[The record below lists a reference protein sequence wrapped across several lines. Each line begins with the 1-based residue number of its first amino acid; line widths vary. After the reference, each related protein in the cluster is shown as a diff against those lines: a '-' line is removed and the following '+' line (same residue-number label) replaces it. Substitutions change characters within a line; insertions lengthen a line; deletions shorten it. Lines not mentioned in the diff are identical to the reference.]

1 MAIRARALRRS
12 VLGLILAGLS
22 GPGLSASPAEPV
34 KLRAAQVFDENHPWH
49 QCLRRLG
56 EITEARTGGAVT
68 LQVYSGGVLGQEKDY
83 VEHLLM
89 GRLDLAV
96 LAPGWAGGLAKQMS
110 FLDML
115 FLWRDRAHWTTALD
129 GEVGQKLA
137 EVIERETAKGG
148 QPGLKVLGYLGGSQ
162 RYVLSRRRGYATAA
176 DFEGFR
182 LRVLDSPPQ
191 VRTWKALGALPVP
204 MSFNLVSA
212 ALRSGSVDGLENE
225 MGNAFEMRFH
235 ELAPHITET
244 EHIITVRPLLMSGHT
259 WRKLPPGHQAVVREA
274 AREAVALGRS
284 LEWKTNQDAVAEMK
298 KSGAQFYPFPKKSRD
313 QMREMT
319 RPIRESLA
327 QDLGLTEI
335 LQTIERTGQAAVR

>member
-1 MAIRARALRRS
+1 MTKRARALRHS
-12 VLGLILAGLS
+12 VLGLLLVASS
-22 GPGLSASPAEPV
+22 GPAPSASAAGPV
-34 KLRAAQVFDENHPWH
+34 RLRAAQVFDDNHAWH

-56 EITEARTGGAVT
+56 ELTEERTGGALT
-68 LQVYSGGVLGQEKDY
+68 LQIYSGGVLGQEKDY

-96 LAPGWAGGLAKQMS
+96 LAPGWAGNLAKQMS

-115 FLWRDRAHWTTALD
+115 FLWRDRAHWTAALD

-162 RYVLSRRRGYATAA
+162 RYVLSRRRGYATAG

-191 VRTWKALGALPVP
+191 IKTWKALGALPVP
-204 MSFNLVSA
+204 LSFNLVSG

-225 MGNAFEMRFH
+225 MGNAFQMKFH

-259 WRKLPPGHQAVVREA
+259 WKKLPPGHQAVVREA
-274 AREAVALGRS
+274 AREAIALGRS
-284 LEWKTNQDAVAEMK
+284 VEWKHNQEAVAEMK

-313 QMREMT
+313 QMRDMT

-327 QDLGLTEI
+327 QELGLAEI
-335 LQTIERTGQAAVR
+335 LQAIDRTGTAAVR